1 MRYDFTAF
9 TGHWPFRHLRQGA
22 LEAVL
27 EKYRE
32 AGFSGGVI
40 SSLEAIFYND
50 PWEADGPLLER
61 LRGTGWELAMC
72 LDFRLPRWEDRMSE
86 ARSMG
91 IRFVRLYP
99 GIHGYSILDTA
110 PLWKV
115 AEELG
120 MTILITAR
128 LEDERLCR
136 LLDQGQVPLMDC
148 AAMAWRFPRV
158 PAVVSGFYLGELRSL
173 TSWPENLWTDT
184 TGLRHGPL
192 MDHWDRM
199 VFGSG
204 FPLNC
209 MESHLLNLPEPARQL
224 ALETNPRILLP
235 TENTCF
241 L

>member
-1 MRYDFTAF
+1 MQYDFTAF
-9 TGHWPFRHLRQGA
+9 TGHWPFRRLRQGA
-22 LEAVL
+22 LEEVL

-40 SSLEAIFYND
+40 SSLDAIFYND

-61 LRGTGWELAMC
+61 LRSTDWELAMC
-72 LDFRLPRWEDRMSE
+72 LDFRLPRWEDRMAE
-86 ARSMG
+86 ARSAG
-91 IRFVRLYP
+91 VRFIRLYP

-120 MTILITAR
+120 MTLLITAR

-136 LLDQGQVPLMDC
+136 LLDQGKVSLADC
-148 AAMAWRFPRV
+148 AAMARRFSQV
-158 PAVVSGFYLGELRSL
+158 PIVVSGFYLGELRSL

-184 TGLRHGPL
+184 SGLRHGML
-192 MDHWDRM
+192 TDHCDRI

-209 MESHLLNLPEPARQL
+209 IESHLLNLPEPDQQV
-224 ALETNPRILLP
+224 ALEANPRLLLHVG
-235 TENTCF
+235 NTRA